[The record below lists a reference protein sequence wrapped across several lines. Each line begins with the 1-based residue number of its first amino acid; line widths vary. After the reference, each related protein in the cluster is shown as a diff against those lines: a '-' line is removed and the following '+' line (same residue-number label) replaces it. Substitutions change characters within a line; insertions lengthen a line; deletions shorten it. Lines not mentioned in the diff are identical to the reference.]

1 MILNEQLPNN
11 QIIAKVGEKKK
22 KHLLAS
28 MVARWGLLRGSGGA
42 GEAVQL
48 PGELKGELG

>member
-1 MILNEQLPNN
+1 MSDS
-11 QIIAKVGEKKK
+11 QIIKSSQGGGGKK